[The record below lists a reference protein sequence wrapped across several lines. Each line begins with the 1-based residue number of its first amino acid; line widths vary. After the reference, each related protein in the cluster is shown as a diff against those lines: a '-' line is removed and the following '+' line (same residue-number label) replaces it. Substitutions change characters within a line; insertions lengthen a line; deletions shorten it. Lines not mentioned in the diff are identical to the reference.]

1 MLTQRQSWATRY
13 LLRKFNIN
21 HRDDVVGTAFGRW
34 AQFEKPQRR
43 AGRPVLNGKTFP
55 VKRDPWRG
63 VSRTA
68 FGLDY
73 LKQYKARE
81 CPDTDGNHKM
91 MELNSYDNLENPT
104 YGYDAY
110 VQRLSVYV
118 QRKDDSIYIDP
129 DDVNPYSREFASDE
143 PAPRRTG
150 TLNALGDN
158 YVPLLHSLD
167 NGNTI
172 IVFEWA
178 QSGSVRDALM
188 GARDTTE
195 TRWRRL
201 ATFPAKEKTPNYDR
215 MALEFM
221 DVILKDIF
229 KTLAYSWESY
239 LNICSTHV
247 SILEDKIYENPAD
260 ESRAPELWTNSNLW
274 LKVEKLIYIHL
285 DIIKEMRVQMKE
297 LVDEPDSHEE
307 WLVGTLDE
315 FEKLENL
322 LQEDLVKPTANLSDL
337 MYKSVGIRDSR
348 HSLQLGTSMWRLS
361 WITFIFL
368 PLTFIVRCHYHH
380 FLASYP

>member
-1 MLTQRQSWATRY
+1 M
-13 LLRKFNIN
+13 
-21 HRDDVVGTAFGRW
+21 
-34 AQFEKPQRR
+34 
-43 AGRPVLNGKTFP
+43 LNGKTFS

-63 VSRTA
+63 ISRTA

-73 LKQYKARE
+73 LKPYKARE

-91 MELNSYDNLENPT
+91 MELNSYDNLDNPT

-118 QRKDDSIYIDP
+118 QRKDDTILIDP
-129 DDVNPYSREFASDE
+129 DDVNPYVREVGAGGNG
-143 PAPRRTG
+143 PRRASTIEAY
-150 TLNALGDN
+150 NVLGEN
-158 YVPLLHSLD
+158 YVPMLESLD

-201 ATFPAKEKTPNYDR
+201 ATFPPKEKTPNDDR

-221 DVILKDIF
+221 DIILKDIF
-229 KTLAYSWESY
+229 KTLAYSWEYY

-260 ESRAPELWTNSNLW
+260 ESRAPELWTNQNLW

-285 DIIKEMRVQMKE
+285 DIIKEMRMQMKE
-297 LVDEPDSHEE
+297 LIDEPDSQEE

-348 HSLQLGTSMWRLS
+348 HSLQLGSSMWRLS

-368 PLTFIVRCHYHH
+368 PLTFIVRPPPHPPHPTHH
-380 FLASYP
+380 